1 MKIFNA
7 GQLYEADKT
16 TIQNQGISSEEL
28 MERAAVEIFNWLH
41 KRLQGSQLKI
51 HVFCG
56 SGNNGGDGLAVARH
70 LWEHGYNI
78 AVHVVSYSDKRSED
92 FLSNLEKLKSR
103 KIWPNYL
110 QENSKLPE
118 IDPGDMVLDA
128 IFGIGLNREPDS
140 WVAKVMHSINSS
152 GAFVLSVDVPSGLY
166 LGKPIDNHDAVVRA
180 NYVLSIQAPKLIFF
194 LPQTGI
200 YSEDW
205 TTLDIGMDRDYLA
218 GTDTE
223 YELTT
228 KDEVLSWYKP
238 RERFSH
244 KGDYGHALIVGG
256 SHGKVGAVILSS
268 SSCLATGSGLVTA
281 FVPKCG
287 YIPLQTALPEA
298 MVLTDRHDEIITEI
312 SSDFE
317 PTVVGIG
324 IGMGTE
330 KETRL
335 AFEKFLDS
343 YNGLLVIDAD
353 GLNILS
359 EERSLLGKLPAQTVL
374 TPHPGELKRLI
385 GSWESDFEKLE
396 KAKEF
401 SRKYDLV
408 LVMKDSYTI
417 VVYNGKGYINSTG
430 NPGMATG
437 GSGDVL
443 TGMITALLAQGYEA
457 LTSARIAVYLH
468 GRAGDL
474 ASQQYGYESLTAG
487 TIINNIST
495 AYLDLF
501 KEPDRESQKDNNKEE
516 SK

>member
-16 TIQNQGISSEEL
+16 TIHNQGISSEEL

-41 KRLQGSQLKI
+41 RRLQGAQLKI
-51 HVFCG
+51 HIFCG
-56 SGNNGGDGLAVARH
+56 IGNNGGDGLAVARH
-70 LWEHGYNI
+70 LWEHGYDI

-110 QENSKLPE
+110 QENSALPE

-128 IFGIGLNREPDS
+128 IFGIGLNREPYD
-140 WVAKVMHSINSS
+140 WVAKVIQSINTS

-166 LGKPIDNHDAVVRA
+166 VDKPIDNPDAVVRA
-180 NYVLSIQAPKLIFF
+180 NFVLSIQAPKLVFF

-205 TTLDIGMDRDYLA
+205 TTLDIGMDRNYLA
-218 GTDTE
+218 GTETE

-228 KDEVLSWYKP
+228 REEVLNWYKP
-238 RERFSH
+238 RDRFSH
-244 KGDYGHALIVGG
+244 KGNYGHALIVGG
-256 SHGKVGAVILSS
+256 SYGKVGAVILSS
-268 SSCLATGSGLVTA
+268 RACLATGSGLVTSY
-281 FVPKCG
+281 VPKCG
-287 YIPLQTALPEA
+287 YIPLQTALAEA
-298 MVLTDRHDEIITEI
+298 MVLTDSHNDIITDI
-312 SSDFE
+312 SVNFE

-324 IGMGTE
+324 IGMGIE
-330 KETRL
+330 KETRIG
-335 AFEKFLDS
+335 FEKFLDT
-343 YNGLLVIDAD
+343 YKGPLVIDAD

-359 EERSLLGKLPAQTVL
+359 KERSLLDKLPAQTVL

-385 GSWESDFEKLE
+385 GSWASDFEKLE
-396 KAKEF
+396 KAIEF
-401 SRKYDLV
+401 SGKYDLV

-417 VVYNGKGYINSTG
+417 VVYDGKGYINSTG

-457 LTSARIAVYLH
+457 LIAARMAVYLH

-474 ASQQYGYESLTAG
+474 ASQEYGYESLTAG
-487 TIINNIST
+487 TITDYI
-495 AYLDLF
+495 AAAFLDLF
-501 KEPDRESQKDNNKEE
+501 EKPERDSEENNNKEE
-516 SK
+516 S